1 MSSHPTDSRRAF
13 RCALV
18 LLFSLLWLGAGCSSQ
33 AGPVPAQTST
43 DDAEQQPVSD
53 PEDTAALDKAL
64 KALAPQR
71 PGVTDLYVVGFAG
84 DAGEDVFR
92 NETLYLKTL
101 FSERFGAAGHVVTLV
116 NHPDNLSERPY
127 APLATYDNLYDT
139 LARIGKLMDP
149 KEDVLLLFVTTH
161 GTEDH
166 TLYVKIGDDEEDF
179 ITPEDLREAL
189 DDAGIRNRVI
199 VLSACYSGGF
209 IPKLKTP
216 DTMVITAA
224 RADRPSFGCG
234 NTADATYFGK
244 AWLVDALN
252 QTDDFELAYRIAAGE
267 ITAREKAEGERPSM
281 PQLWRGGR
289 IGKVLERWR
298 AGVHPGAAV
307 PYSVPEASIPL
318 GDSLQ
323 ARWQPATPSRI
334 LESNSCFYN
343 EIPRP
348 LDSRP

>member
-1 MSSHPTDSRRAF
+1 
-13 RCALV
+13 
-18 LLFSLLWLGAGCSSQ
+18 
-33 AGPVPAQTST
+33 
-43 DDAEQQPVSD
+43 
-53 PEDTAALDKAL
+53 
-64 KALAPQR
+64 
-71 PGVTDLYVVGFAG
+71 
-84 DAGEDVFR
+84 
-92 NETLYLKTL
+92 
-101 FSERFGAAGHVVTLV
+101 VVTLV

-348 LDSRP
+348 LDFRP